1 MSAKRIDN
9 ALDTIVSRSN
19 GTEIEDE
26 ARSEYPIGVQ
36 ISNGRMISALD
47 RFVAEARQAAKK
59 CGADTDVD
67 EDGHGYG
74 NEEASENIYQSHQGI
89 C

>member
-9 ALDTIVSRSN
+9 ALDMIVSRSK

-36 ISNGRMISALD
+36 IPNGRMTSALD

-59 CGADTDVD
+59 RGTDTDAE

-74 NEEASENIYQSHQGI
+74 NEEVSRDIYQSHQGI